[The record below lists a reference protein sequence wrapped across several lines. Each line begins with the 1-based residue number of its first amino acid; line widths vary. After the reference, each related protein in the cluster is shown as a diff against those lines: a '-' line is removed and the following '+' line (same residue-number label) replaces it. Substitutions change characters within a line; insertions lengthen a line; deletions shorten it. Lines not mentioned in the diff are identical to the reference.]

1 MVSLVSLAALTGPQA
16 LKPIIQAHRGIKPAD
31 LSKLADL
38 YMHAESDGAINPDG
52 ERAAGRISALFD
64 GTHGTPIPQASL
76 VTSDG
81 DGRITAAIITTER
94 AFGSDGSR
102 TAFIAE
108 LLTHPDYR
116 RQGLAE
122 GLLTRAIHALHDEGH
137 KTLAVTV
144 NSGNA
149 AAIAFYLSRG
159 FRRLSQNTGND

>member
-1 MVSLVSLAALTGPQA
+1 MVSLVSLAALTGPQD
-16 LKPIIQAHRGIKPAD
+16 LKPIMQAPRGIMPAD
-31 LSKLADL
+31 LPKLADL
-38 YMHAESDGAINPDG
+38 YMHADPDRATNPDR

-64 GTHGTPIPQASL
+64 GAHGTPIPKASL

-81 DGRITAAIITTER
+81 DGRITAAIVTTER
-94 AFGSDGSR
+94 AFGRDGSK

-116 RQGLAE
+116 KQGLAE
-122 GLLTRAIHALHDEGH
+122 GLLSHAIHALHDDGH

-159 FRRLSQNTGND
+159 FSRLSQNTGND

>member
-1 MVSLVSLAALTGPQA
+1 MVSLVSLAAVTGPQD
-16 LKPIIQAHRGIKPAD
+16 LKPIIQAPRGIKPAD
-31 LSKLADL
+31 LSKLAEL
-38 YMHAESDGAINPDG
+38 YMHAGLDGALNADR
-52 ERAAGRISALFD
+52 EKAAGRISALFD
-64 GTHGTPIPQASL
+64 GAHGTPIPQASL

-81 DGRITAAIITTER
+81 DGRITAAIVTTER
-94 AFGSDGSR
+94 AFGRDGAK
-102 TAFIAE
+102 TAFIAD

-122 GLLTRAIHALHDEGH
+122 ALLSHAIHALHEEGH

-159 FRRLSQNTGND
+159 FRRLSQNTGDD